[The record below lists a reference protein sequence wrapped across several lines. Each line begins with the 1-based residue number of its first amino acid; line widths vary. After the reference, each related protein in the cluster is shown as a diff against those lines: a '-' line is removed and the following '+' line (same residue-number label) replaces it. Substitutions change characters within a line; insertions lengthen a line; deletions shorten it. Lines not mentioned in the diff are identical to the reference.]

1 MGANLVHLLQ
11 ESQPIHRLPATSVPE
26 RQKSKVATNDRPRH
40 EMGTRKATVALRLM
54 EIRKGAVGASL
65 IEPLGHAFQNLGANG
80 FGRDGRGEKFPVRFR
95 VEVAAVEGQAVALAD
110 GVVPVRLDF
119 VDMVG
124 DEAGTVGAAS
134 VMARF
139 QGFLVVMVFKG
150 ACRWRERCSLE
161 VEAEQGVGVEV
172 VEGCPRPIP
181 VVCEFGMRAVAR
193 DCKLCPLGDVGF

>member
-1 MGANLVHLLQ
+1 MRANLVHLLQ

-26 RQKSKVATNDRPRH
+26 CQKSKVAPNDRPRH

-124 DEAGTVGAAS
+124 DEAGAVGAAS

-139 QGFLVVMVFKG
+139 QGFLVVMVFNG
-150 ACRWRERCSLE
+150 ACRW
-161 VEAEQGVGVEV
+161 
-172 VEGCPRPIP
+172 
-181 VVCEFGMRAVAR
+181 
-193 DCKLCPLGDVGF
+193 